1 MKILVGYVPTPEGEA
16 ALTAAAAEAE
26 MRGASVLL
34 LNTSRGDSY
43 IDARYANADELA
55 AAEARLRE
63 LGVEVAIQQA
73 VSSGDVAGEL
83 LKAAA
88 AEDVGLIVL
97 GLRRRSPVGK
107 LILGSTAQRVLLESP
122 VPVLAVKAPPPTTDR
137 KVRWLA
143 SDWGWRGRCWG
154 AFGSEGCT
162 AWLIRRWEL
171 DCRSWG
177 RRRVLRRLWILRWWW
192 SGWGLLRCRCL
203 SGCCCRRRRSG

>member
-43 IDARYANADELA
+43 VDTRYANADELA

-73 VSSGDVAGEL
+73 VTSGDVAGEL

-122 VPVLAVKAPPPTTDR
+122 VPVLAVKASPRHD
-137 KVRWLA
+137 
-143 SDWGWRGRCWG
+143 D
-154 AFGSEGCT
+154 
-162 AWLIRRWEL
+162 
-171 DCRSWG
+171 
-177 RRRVLRRLWILRWWW
+177 
-192 SGWGLLRCRCL
+192 
-203 SGCCCRRRRSG
+203 